1 MGRYKYGSHGCFSVM
16 FNSLLTCKGL
26 LKIDGK
32 GRGSSI
38 NQDYLNNS
46 LQRLLHP
53 PEGVTGTGQVRLH
66 CSLYKCCS
74 KSALLSVLIHHKFL
88 ILFGCSPVFFAKRR
102 GSFLIVESRS
112 CFPNSH
118 IQHFTVADQLLQSSM
133 VHLQ

>member
-1 MGRYKYGSHGCFSVM
+1 MYMEKLIKVLAQTENTLYLDPYINYFHYNEILSITLKYLHWKFASTQITANLTGRCKYGSHSFFSVM

-32 GRGSSI
+32 GRGSI

-66 CSLYKCCS
+66 SSLFIQ
-74 KSALLSVLIHHKFL
+74 VLF
-88 ILFGCSPVFFAKRR
+88 
-102 GSFLIVESRS
+102 
-112 CFPNSH
+112 
-118 IQHFTVADQLLQSSM
+118 
-133 VHLQ
+133 